1 MACSLTNQVSFR
13 YVESN
18 QIFLKE
24 QTMKTLLGRLVREE
38 EAQDLIEYALL
49 AALIA
54 LAAIVVLGPLGTAI
68 AAKFTGIKAELE
80 K

>member
-1 MACSLTNQVSFR
+1 
-13 YVESN
+13 
-18 QIFLKE
+18 
-24 QTMKTLLGRLVREE
+24 MKTLLGRLVREE

-68 AAKFTGIKAELE
+68 AARFTAVKVELE